1 MVDVFVPRLS
11 VVVPFLDNSRSLN
24 TFGVLPSR
32 ATLKASKFI
41 MKRNLLLLSLAFL
54 LLPPLR
60 LSAQTKSQDATPPVM
75 HSAYGEKLR
84 IPGVPNTGKIN
95 EHLYRGAQPRELGL
109 AELKKLGITTVVDLR
124 SEDPEKLAWERKL
137 VESLGMRFVH
147 IPVSGWSPPANEQVA
162 KFLSLFRDNSEQRIF
177 VHCHFGDDRTGPMG
191 AGNGGAFSAMP
202 INGPALPITGSAAF
216 ITGAGAGV
224 GVGCSPG
231 GRPAVAMA
239 RRTPV
244 SGSRTARPQRRRATE
259 A

>member
-1 MVDVFVPRLS
+1 
-11 VVVPFLDNSRSLN
+11 
-24 TFGVLPSR
+24 
-32 ATLKASKFI
+32 

-177 VHCHFGDDRTGPMG
+177 VHCHFGDDRTGVFVAIYRMAIEKLPPDQALKEMYFFG
-191 AGNGGAFSAMP
+191 FNGFWHPSMKAFIRDFPARLTSA
-202 INGPALPITGSAAF
+202 PALAPFQDPKTPPPSAK
-216 ITGAGAGV
+216 
-224 GVGCSPG
+224 SN
-231 GRPAVAMA
+231 
-239 RRTPV
+239 
-244 SGSRTARPQRRRATE
+244 
-259 A
+259 